1 MQIGASNEQ
10 WKVIGPKLRKVI
22 ALRQVVESDQPAR
35 VGMNG
40 PDGRDELPG
49 RRGVGGSGDGGHA
62 SNDPFLGPV
71 GGLSGGRRA
80 GHADRGDQGGPGA
93 GGHRRPGGP
102 GGDPGRSNVV
112 AEALHT
118 LQIVVGNEQST
129 PDEVRERLAAFRMV
143 RKKAQHE
150 LDAAQKDLL
159 LLLTPDQEAVLV
171 ILRYLD

>member
-40 PDGRDELPG
+40 PDGRDEPPG
-49 RRGVGGSGDGGHA
+49 RRGVGGPGDGGHA

-71 GGLSGGRRA
+71 GGLSGGRR
-80 GHADRGDQGGPGA
+80 GGQGDQVGPGA
-93 GGHRRPGGP
+93 GGRRRPGGP

-112 AEALHT
+112 AEALHA
-118 LQIVVGNEQST
+118 LQIIVGNEQST
-129 PDEVRERLAAFRMV
+129 PDEIRERLTAFRMV
-143 RKKAQHE
+143 RKKAQCE

-159 LLLTPDQEAVLV
+159 LLLTPDQEAMLV
-171 ILRYLD
+171 SLRYLD